1 MKGRESMQR
10 NSKKL
15 IAVAVL
21 LLVAILSMTAGTK
34 ISTSTKTHAKTISA
48 LEDKKKTV
56 LELTAASA
64 AVSTAI
70 TFLPGDSG
78 STLAEK
84 LMDLSNGFLIVL
96 CALFLEKYLLTI
108 TGYAT
113 FMILIPVACILGAV
127 WIFKRQ
133 EVLKRL
139 AVKCVLLGLAIY
151 LIVPASVKVSGLI
164 EKNYQASIDST
175 IEAATGAKDE
185 TVGSTEDESLLDKI
199 KDKVT
204 GISDEIQNSLN
215 NFIESLAVLLVTSC
229 LIPLLV
235 LGFFIWIIKAIL
247 GVNLNVLGI
256 SGR

>member
-1 MKGRESMQR
+1 MKKS
-10 NSKKL
+10 SKQL
-15 IAVAVL
+15 IYVVVL
-21 LLVAILSMTAGTK
+21 LLVAILSMSVGTK
-34 ISTSTKTHAKTISA
+34 VSTSTKTHAKTIAS
-48 LEDKKKTV
+48 LDDKKKTV
-56 LELTAASA
+56 LELTAAST

-84 LMDLSNGFLIVL
+84 LMDLSSGFLIVL
-96 CALFLEKYLLTI
+96 CAIFLEKYLLTI

-113 FMILIPVACILGAV
+113 FMILIPLACVWLGI
-127 WIFKRQ
+127 WIFNRN

-139 AVKCVLLGLAIY
+139 AVKSVLFGLAIY
-151 LIVPASVKVSGLI
+151 LVVPASVKVSGLI
-164 EKNYQASIDST
+164 EDTYRASIDST

-185 TVGSTEDESLLDKI
+185 TVESSKDILLDKI
-199 KDKVT
+199 KDKVS
-204 GISDEIQNSLN
+204 GITDEIQNSLN

-235 LGFFIWIIKAIL
+235 LVFFIWIIKAIL
-247 GVNLNVLGI
+247 GVDLRVPKI

>member
-1 MKGRESMQR
+1 M
-10 NSKKL
+10 
-15 IAVAVL
+15 
-21 LLVAILSMTAGTK
+21 
-34 ISTSTKTHAKTISA
+34 
-48 LEDKKKTV
+48 
-56 LELTAASA
+56 
-64 AVSTAI
+64 
-70 TFLPGDSG
+70 
-78 STLAEK
+78 
-84 LMDLSNGFLIVL
+84 
-96 CALFLEKYLLTI
+96 
-108 TGYAT
+108 
-113 FMILIPVACILGAV
+113 LGVV

-151 LIVPASVKVSGLI
+151 LVVPASVKVSGLI
-164 EKNYQASIDST
+164 EKTYQASIDST

-204 GISDEIQNSLN
+204 GITDEIQNSLN

-247 GVNLNVLGI
+247 GVNLSVPRI
-256 SGR
+256 PGR